1 MPIREFQRTTE
12 YEDEPIVETRVIH
25 DDVVDRDTR
34 FAVVYYVLNIVEALL
49 LIRLI
54 LKLLAANPAAGFT
67 NAIYAV
73 TNPLV
78 APFTGIFPTSVTSG
92 SVLEWST
99 IIGMIVYALIAY
111 AIVQLLRI
119 ATRRTHAI

>member
-99 IIGMIVYALIAY
+99 IIGMIVYALVAY